1 MKQKKTN
8 QMKDYEKDYHLMK
21 HNYLYNDAEYYLVRA
36 KIALAKYFKETKSKS
51 SILDYGCGLGQNIF
65 LVNNS
70 AGYDISDFALDF
82 CRKKGINVTKNLKN
96 LKNNSFDIVFSCG
109 VLEHLEN
116 PLKELMMMKSK
127 LKEKGKLILSIPLEK
142 LKKKTFEPDINQHL
156 FCWNYQTMTNLLSRA
171 GFIPV
176 NYKTI
181 RMTGFKKLLPISR
194 VSFKLYLFL
203 TKCLAIIVGSK
214 HLKVIAVKK

>member
-1 MKQKKTN
+1 MKQKMTKN
-8 QMKDYEKDYHLMK
+8 YEKDYHLMK

-36 KIALAKYFKETKSKS
+36 KLALEKYFKETKSKS

-70 AGYDISDFALDF
+70 TGYDISDFALDF

-96 LKNNSFDIVFSCG
+96 LKNNSFDIVFSCE

-116 PLKELMMMKSK
+116 PLKELKMMKSK
-127 LKEKGKLILSIPLEK
+127 LKEKGKLILIIPLEK
-142 LKKKTFEPDINQHL
+142 LKKPSFEPDSNQHL
-156 FCWNYQTMTNLLSRA
+156 YCWNYQTMTNLLSRI
-171 GFIPV
+171 GFIPIS
-176 NYKTI
+176 YEIIK
-181 RMTGFKKLLPISR
+181 MTGFKKLIPINR
-194 VSFKLYLFL
+194 VSFKLYLLL

-214 HLKVIAVKK
+214 HLKIIAVKK